1 MPKNPFDTQAINWGP
16 LPPPPPF
23 KQLAELI
30 FNEIKENEKVIR
42 EALGPP
48 PPPFKAAPPKTT
60 PAQKQFN
67 DSVSVSRKKLD
78 TNYSPV
84 KLKGF
89 SENRP
94 EILCVTD
101 FEPAYRKSAS
111 MRQLSNNKSLL
122 PVGEKLK
129 VMLQLARLRNHN
141 IKQLI
146 STLREDK
153 EAAKIIDQIENEYD
167 VKINDAI
174 DNIRALTNL
183 TIRLERSR
191 DALNIRKSQLKIAQK
206 MGAKLSFTSKP
217 MGYMDILED
226 FGFNRKNISEF
237 SNTKILMQICND
249 YSIMLANYS
258 PGLLGVKNKERF
270 FDDDPF
276 EIIGNLFSLSQ
287 EPQVLDSLRQQGAS
301 GENYFDIVSIFFE
314 NMRSESVFADTNNR
328 IKFLANFVAKEL
340 VISAGLGNS
349 NTSALLRRF
358 NAASEGNVFDDILG
372 IPGGSVIEAPQAGP
386 NALLGFMN
394 VAAANG
400 TKVLPFESPLT
411 EDDEDKFVTGTEFF
425 IDSIVQ
431 GQAMLDPTPLAKFTG
446 DLNSSTSDA
455 KALIERRLLSL
466 RGSSRAARPTGA
478 NIFDSVL
485 DVFNEMYNPARSEPG
500 STSNKRFVLLSLL
513 RLSANNSK
521 LKQLLYQYTLMI
533 GIDRGSKVTKK
544 SSDSMRIYRQIVR
557 SDIPFVE
564 DFPAVSNN
572 FAGAGEKNSYRLK
585 DHEIPTEA
593 LDSLINKIIAE
604 VKSLVGKKAGST
616 SFKIRNTTGT
626 KSVKFNIVID
636 ALREMKGERSIFQAI
651 NMEADDLIDRTS
663 RGFSGPVNNSSGY
676 HVDTTTFRTRFSFV
690 SPAVLI
696 GILFELFASV
706 SLLTDTIIESTSPST
721 GKSSLNIK
729 TANSDKTAFGNA
741 VAGRRIGN
749 IKNIKSSA
757 ASNIKTQGT
766 KNVKRL
772 TNKKAQQFDDITSSL
787 IDEDNLL
794 ASITSFIFS
803 YTDYIKTETAPLISM
818 VRQTRSKKSGKSN
831 STLKRIQDL
840 QKRTDSNDIFA
851 TLNPAQIALSIR
863 QSVEIQRSMRWSS
876 GRNVSAFSDP
886 SFLAPAAEQMLFAM
900 LREPR
905 FKQGEASNL
914 KIITVG
920 LPTGFK
926 SSLRDIEIEDESLPG
941 PEREADVISINIY
954 RRDLEFE
961 DIIFKP
967 MEFTFELSRFTQISP
982 FTKIKRGKS
991 LLSVSNSIAADEK
1004 IKTFNIQVD
1013 EDFKWTSAGTAG
1025 GLNGRSETILNVA
1038 QSPGYDWMPEA
1049 DKKRMFQN
1057 HIINYF
1063 LNLYLKLLTDIDFSE
1078 STFLINNTVSQ
1089 MKADDKDR
1097 DRFVKLMLKKV
1108 KQVAGRTITLDDLKQ
1123 TDPRMKKL
1131 LDRLENNDATEG
1143 INGKI
1148 ESAFADITSEAN
1160 IEITENIV
1168 NFMNSFSPDSFLTG
1182 ADVTAARLTS
1192 PKLFER
1198 IFHMAVDLDNFE
1210 IDVKQTMATRA
1221 GRKMWKSNEFKSM
1234 KRSRNGRWYMKPRS
1248 TKEGNHIMSEI
1259 FANIESKL
1267 IQESSSTVPAT
1278 KDDEKVRLRLANV
1291 GKRRMPKTKFN
1302 KGSK

>member
-1 MPKNPFDTQAINWGP
+1 MPKKPIHPLDIQAIDWGP
-16 LPPPPPF
+16 FPPPPPF
-23 KQLAELI
+23 KQLAEAIFKETREVLI
-30 FNEIKENEKVIR
+30 KI
-42 EALGPP
+42 LP
-48 PPPFKAAPPKTT
+48 PPPFKPAPPKAVPT
-60 PAQKQFN
+60 QKQFN
-67 DSVSVSRKKLD
+67 DSVGISRKRLD
-78 TNYSPV
+78 TNYNPV

-146 STLREDK
+146 SSLREDK
-153 EAAKIIDQIENEYD
+153 EAAKIIDEIENEYD

-174 DNIRALTNL
+174 DDIRALTNL

-287 EPQVLDSLRQQGAS
+287 EPQVLDNLRQQGSA
-301 GENYFDIVSIFFE
+301 GENYFDIVSVFFK
-314 NMRSESVFADTNNR
+314 NMRSESIFADTNNR

-349 NTSALLRRF
+349 STSALLRRF
-358 NAASEGNVFDDILG
+358 NASSEGNVFDDILG
-372 IPGGSVIEAPQAGP
+372 IPGGDVIESPQAGP

-431 GQAMLDPTPLAKFTG
+431 GQSMLDPTPLAKFAG

-466 RGSSRAARPTGA
+466 RGNSRAARPTGA

-485 DVFNEMYNPARSEPG
+485 DIFNDMYNPARSEPG
-500 STSNKRFVLLSLL
+500 NTSNKRFTLLALL
-513 RLSANNSK
+513 RLSADNSK

-533 GIDRGSKVTKK
+533 GIDRGSKITQK
-544 SSDSMRIYRQIVR
+544 SSNSMRIYRQIVR

-564 DFPAVSNN
+564 DLPAVSNN
-572 FAGAGEKNSYRLK
+572 FAGAGEKNIYRLK
-585 DHEIPTEA
+585 DHKIPTEA
-593 LDSLINKIIAE
+593 LDSLIKKIIAE
-604 VKSLVGKKAGST
+604 VKSLVGKNSGKI
-616 SFKIRNTTGT
+616 SFKIRNTAEIKTV
-626 KSVKFNIVID
+626 SFDIVTD
-636 ALREMKGERSIFQAI
+636 ALREMKGERSIFNAI
-651 NMEADDLIDRTS
+651 NTIADDLIDRTY
-663 RGFSGPVNNSSGY
+663 RGFSGPVNNSSSY
-676 HVDTTTFRTRFSFV
+676 CVDTTTFRTRFSFV

-696 GILFELFASV
+696 GILFELFASA
-706 SLLTDTIIESTSPST
+706 SLLTDAYIESTS
-721 GKSSLNIK
+721 SSDAGDLNIK
-729 TANSDKTAFGNA
+729 AASSNKAAFGNA
-741 VAGRRIGN
+741 VVSRKIGN
-749 IKNIKSSA
+749 SSDTKSSI
-757 ASNIKTQGT
+757 ASNIKVQGT

-961 DIIFKP
+961 DIVFKP
-967 MEFTFELSRFTQISP
+967 MEFTFELSRFIQISP
-982 FTKIKRGKS
+982 FTKIKRGKR

-1038 QSPGYDWMPEA
+1038 QSPGYDWMSEA

-1089 MKADDKDR
+1089 MKADNKDR
-1097 DRFVKLMLKKV
+1097 DRFIKLMLKKV

-1148 ESAFADITSEAN
+1148 ESALAGITSEAN
-1160 IEITENIV
+1160 IELTENIV

-1210 IDVKQTMATRA
+1210 IDVKQTMSTRA

-1234 KRSRNGRWYMKPRS
+1234 KRSRNGGWYMKPRS
-1248 TKEGNHIMSEI
+1248 TKEGNNIISEI
-1259 FANIESKL
+1259 FANVESKL
-1267 IQESSSTVPAT
+1267 IQESSSIVPAT

-1291 GKRRMPKTKFN
+1291 GKRRAHKKKFN
-1302 KGSK
+1302 RGSK